1 MDLRPGTSL
10 VIGVEHLE
18 SPSFGFLASH
28 STLML
33 HDPRAFIERL
43 DVILVAAVLGGS
55 KRDIVPS
62 MSRFETLTTPCFST
76 YVTVSRFEGGDMCAF
91 GLETSSESSSR

>member
-33 HDPRAFIERL
+33 HDPR
-43 DVILVAAVLGGS
+43 V
-55 KRDIVPS
+55 
-62 MSRFETLTTPCFST
+62 M
-76 YVTVSRFEGGDMCAF
+76 
-91 GLETSSESSSR
+91 SSSRRKQRFSSSKGFW

>member
-1 MDLRPGTSL
+1 MDFRPGTSL

-43 DVILVAAVLGGS
+43 DVILRRCRRSVVG
-55 KRDIVPS
+55 
-62 MSRFETLTTPCFST
+62 
-76 YVTVSRFEGGDMCAF
+76 EGEG
-91 GLETSSESSSR
+91 